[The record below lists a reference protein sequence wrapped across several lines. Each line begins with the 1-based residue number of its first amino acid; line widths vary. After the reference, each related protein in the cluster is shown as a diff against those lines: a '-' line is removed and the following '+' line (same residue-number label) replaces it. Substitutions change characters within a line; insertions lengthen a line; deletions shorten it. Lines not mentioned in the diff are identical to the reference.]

1 MRVTPRYDGPA
12 VIAIDGPLD
21 DQLVPVTRQRRRFL
35 EMLAG
40 LSDEQWRAATRCEQW
55 NVQDVASHLVGVDA
69 FWQWSITSGLAGEPT
84 RVLDNFD
91 PAATP
96 ATLIEPLR
104 ALPPTEVLAQLVA
117 SMDGFLDTLAS
128 LDDEGWATPVE
139 TPAGYVPAR
148 LLAHHALWDCWVHE
162 RDIALPLGL
171 EPPVEPDEVAASM
184 RYAAALSPGFLINDG
199 PGCEGRF
206 GVDARGP
213 DTQFWLDID
222 GTTVRVHDGAAP
234 AGTPCLRGDAVAL
247 LEALSIRAPLP
258 ADAPREWQ
266 DLIAGLSTAFA

>member
-69 FWQWSITSGLAGEPT
+69 FWQLSITSGLAGEPT

-104 ALPPTEVLAQLVA
+104 ALPPAEVLAQLDA
-117 SMDGFLDTLAS
+117 SMDGFLDTLAF
-128 LDDEGWATPVE
+128 WKPTPKAAQPQYRIHVAD
-139 TPAGYVPAR
+139 AG
-148 LLAHHALWDCWVHE
+148 
-162 RDIALPLGL
+162 
-171 EPPVEPDEVAASM
+171 SN
-184 RYAAALSPGFLINDG
+184 LSQ
-199 PGCEGRF
+199 
-206 GVDARGP
+206 V
-213 DTQFWLDID
+213 Q
-222 GTTVRVHDGAAP
+222 VQSQ
-234 AGTPCLRGDAVAL
+234 AGTPEASPTGKKILNL
-247 LEALSIRAPLP
+247 LYDQLK
-258 ADAPREWQ
+258 
-266 DLIAGLSTAFA
+266 